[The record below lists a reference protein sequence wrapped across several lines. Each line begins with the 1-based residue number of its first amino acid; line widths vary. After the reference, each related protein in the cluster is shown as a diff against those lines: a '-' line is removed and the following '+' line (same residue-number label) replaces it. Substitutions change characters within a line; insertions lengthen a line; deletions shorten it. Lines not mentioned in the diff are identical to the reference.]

1 MSQLTATAIKASL
14 IKLLGE
20 KPLDKITVKDIVE
33 DCGINRKTF
42 YYHFR
47 DIYDVLEVMLAE
59 ELRRFESAHTDDE
72 SLEEC
77 VFKITDFIR
86 KNKKAVKHI
95 YDSLDLSK
103 LEKVLFE
110 AALPQ
115 IKSYI
120 QHHTGE
126 AFHTDDDINLLSALF
141 SAAIVGAILH
151 WLRDGVPEKYD
162 ESLKKVCKMFDGS
175 VEFALNNLH
184 NDD

>member
-14 IKLLGE
+14 KKLLND

-47 DIYDVLEVMLAE
+47 DIYDVLEVMLSE
-59 ELRRFESAHTDDE
+59 ELRRFESSHKNDE

-77 VFKITDFIR
+77 IFKITDFIR

-95 YDSLDLSK
+95 YDSIDLSK
-103 LEKVLFE
+103 LEKALYD
-110 AALPQ
+110 AAFPQ

-120 QHHTGE
+120 ETHTGAAE
-126 AFHTDDDINLLSALF
+126 HTEEDIELLSALF
-141 SAAIVGAILH
+141 SAAIVGAVLR
-151 WLRDGVPEKYD
+151 WLRDGVPDRYD
-162 ESLKKVCKMFDGS
+162 EALKSICKMFDGS

-184 NDD
+184 RK